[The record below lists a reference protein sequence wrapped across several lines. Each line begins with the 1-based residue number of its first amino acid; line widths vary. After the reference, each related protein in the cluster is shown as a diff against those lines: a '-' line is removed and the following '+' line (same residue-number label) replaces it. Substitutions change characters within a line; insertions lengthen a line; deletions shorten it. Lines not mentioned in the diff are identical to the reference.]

1 MKNVHVFFIVYA
13 TLTFSTVFALSLL
26 SEERIDVYVALFA
39 VEFFIASELT
49 SPLTSAQQRRK
60 NIVGV
65 IMLLVFVGIVFERII
80 EILGR

>member
-1 MKNVHVFFIVYA
+1 
-13 TLTFSTVFALSLL
+13 
-26 SEERIDVYVALFA
+26 

-49 SPLTSAQQRRK
+49 SPPSPVEQRRK

-65 IMLLVFVGIVFERII
+65 IMLLIFVGIVFERMV